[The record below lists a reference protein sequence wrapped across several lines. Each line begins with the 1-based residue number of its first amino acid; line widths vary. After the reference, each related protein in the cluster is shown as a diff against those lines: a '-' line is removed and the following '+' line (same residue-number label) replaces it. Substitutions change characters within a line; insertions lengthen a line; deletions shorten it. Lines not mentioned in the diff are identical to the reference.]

1 MHRNCV
7 CLRPPHSLYASTLP
21 PSPVKWRSI
30 HSGAKCTAFIHLMP
44 TFIVSKSFSASYQ
57 FASEPKAPVPVPV
70 PAGPP
75 PGSGAGNKRVSIVSV
90 RLSLIMKTAATLSL
104 ENASA
109 ITHASQSCHPPRSL
123 LERDSLINATSLIL
137 ETQSLLVLPP
147 FVALSQR
154 QLKFVA
160 IGYGRR
166 RRRRRRREQG
176 GI

>member
-1 MHRNCV
+1 M
-7 CLRPPHSLYASTLP
+7 HSLYSFDAHVYCFQVIFGIL
-21 PSPVKWRSI
+21 SI
-30 HSGAKCTAFIHLMP
+30 CLRAEGACACA
-44 TFIVSKSFSASYQ
+44 SASWSSSW
-57 FASEPKAPVPVPV
+57 F
-70 PAGPP
+70 
-75 PGSGAGNKRVSIVSV
+75 GSGAGNKRVSIVSV

-109 ITHASQSCHPPRSL
+109 ITIASQSCHPPRSL

-166 RRRRRRREQG
+166 RRRRRRKEEYEEGPAMGSRNSISFAHRLQIILELPNMG
-176 GI
+176 MI

>member
-1 MHRNCV
+1 M
-7 CLRPPHSLYASTLP
+7 HSLYSFDAHVYCFQVIFGIL
-21 PSPVKWRSI
+21 SI
-30 HSGAKCTAFIHLMP
+30 FLSAEGA
-44 TFIVSKSFSASYQ
+44 SASWSSSW
-57 FASEPKAPVPVPV
+57 F
-70 PAGPP
+70 
-75 PGSGAGNKRVSIVSV
+75 GSVAGNKRVSIVSV

-104 ENASA
+104 ENAFA
-109 ITHASQSCHPPRSL
+109 ITIASQSCHPPRSL

-137 ETQSLLVLPP
+137 ETQSLLVLPA

-166 RRRRRRREQG
+166 RRRKREQG

>member
-57 FASEPKAPVPVPV
+57 FASEPKAPVP
-70 PAGPP
+70 AGPP

-90 RLSLIMKTAATLSL
+90 RLSLIMKTAATLSF
-104 ENASA
+104 ENAFA
-109 ITHASQSCHPPRSL
+109 ITIASQSCHPPRSL

-166 RRRRRRREQG
+166 RRRREQG

>member
-1 MHRNCV
+1 M
-7 CLRPPHSLYASTLP
+7 HSLYSFDAHVYCFQVIFGILSICLRAEGACASW
-21 PSPVKWRSI
+21 SSSW
-30 HSGAKCTAFIHLMP
+30 F
-44 TFIVSKSFSASYQ
+44 
-57 FASEPKAPVPVPV
+57 
-70 PAGPP
+70 
-75 PGSGAGNKRVSIVSV
+75 GSGGGNKRVSIVSV

-104 ENASA
+104 ENAFA
-109 ITHASQSCHPPRSL
+109 ITIASQSCHPPRSL

-166 RRRRRRREQG
+166 RRRRRREQG